1 MKKQISKKVLD
12 VQKIA
17 KLSIPILKKNGVI
30 KAGIFGSYARGDAKQ
45 KSDIDMLIKFK
56 GSTKSLLDLIKLED
70 ELKQNLN
77 KEVDVITYRSIN
89 KLIKKNILNEE
100 VRILWKILL
109 SF

>member
-100 VRILWKILL
+100 VRIL
-109 SF
+109 